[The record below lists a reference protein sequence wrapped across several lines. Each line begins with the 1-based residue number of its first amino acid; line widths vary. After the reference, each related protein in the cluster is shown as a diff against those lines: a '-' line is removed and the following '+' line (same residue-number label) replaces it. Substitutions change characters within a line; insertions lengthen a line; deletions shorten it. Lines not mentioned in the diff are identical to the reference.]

1 MTEPLLEVTELNV
14 WFDVPDGQAHA
25 VRDVSFSL
33 GRGERMGLVGES
45 GCGKTTALLALM
57 GLLPPNAELSGRVLL
72 DGADLLVRGEESVAP
87 HRWRDVAMVF
97 QGAMNAFSPV
107 HRVGAQIVEPMQLH
121 GTHRGVA
128 AKARA
133 RELLEL
139 VGIPAARFDSYPHEL
154 SGGQRQRAAIAMALA
169 CQPKLLLADEPTT
182 ALDVIVQ
189 AQVLDL
195 MARLSDQLGLAVL
208 LVTHDLPLVSG
219 LCHRTAV
226 MYAGQIAEVGT
237 AAQVVR
243 DPQHPYTRMLFAATP
258 EIAGEG
264 PVQSIPG
271 NPPRLDLPFTGC
283 AFAPRCDVV
292 QEQCRGDEPALR
304 PAGSGRSVRCL
315 RPGQR
320 P

>member
-304 PAGSGRSVRCL
+304 SAGSGRSVRCL